1 MIISQ
6 LAACLVQMAGDQQG
20 DNFLGFILET
30 AASLREVEVLLL
42 RTASKETV
50 YIPL

>member
-6 LAACLVQMAGDQQG
+6 LAAWLVQMAGDQQG
-20 DNFLGFILET
+20 DNFLGFILGT
-30 AASLREVEVLLL
+30 AASLRGVKVLLF
-42 RTASKETV
+42 RTASKGIV